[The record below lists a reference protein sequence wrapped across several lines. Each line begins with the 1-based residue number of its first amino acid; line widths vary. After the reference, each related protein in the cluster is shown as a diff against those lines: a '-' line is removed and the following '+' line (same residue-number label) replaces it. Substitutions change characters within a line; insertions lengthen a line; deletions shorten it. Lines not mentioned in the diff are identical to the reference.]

1 MIEFK
6 TFLIELFKQ
15 LSTGDFNVNVECGNN
30 QLFTADVVGYDEE
43 YMTIKVKFHSDKL
56 TKPGRKEIPF
66 EGFGYETEETFTMVD
81 CNIPVKVE
89 NIWWESI
96 KLRNNK

>member
-6 TFLIELFKQ
+6 AFLIELFKQ

>member
-6 TFLIELFKQ
+6 AFLIELFKQ

-56 TKPGRKEIPF
+56 TTR
-66 EGFGYETEETFTMVD
+66 
-81 CNIPVKVE
+81 
-89 NIWWESI
+89 
-96 KLRNNK
+96 